1 MGEDRTGATGAD
13 RRRLTVPAAAEAL
26 GVTVDA
32 VRGRIHRGKLKA
44 EHDADAVYVWV
55 DVPEEADSREQS
67 TTSRG
72 PPSELR

>member
-1 MGEDRTGATGAD
+1 
-13 RRRLTVPAAAEAL
+13 
-26 GVTVDA
+26 VDA

-72 PPSELR
+72 PPTELR